1 MLVAFLFMSFGCGS
15 FGLTVANDPPDG
27 RIGIS
32 PAQEVDFGTK
42 LPEEQAGM
50 AVFSLMAQTEDDA
63 GGVEEVW
70 VEGDTG
76 AFGIIGV
83 PDVPRTLQ
91 GKERIHVKVRFSP
104 PESGSF
110 AADFVVLTAGGNEV
124 RRSLVGKGC
133 TTRESN
139 RRCD

>member
-1 MLVAFLFMSFGCGS
+1 MPAALLFMFLGCGS

-32 PAQEVDFGTK
+32 PSDAVDFGSK
-42 LPEEQAGM
+42 LPQEQAGM

-83 PDVPRTLQ
+83 PDVPRTLE
-91 GKERIHVKVRFSP
+91 GGERIHVKVRFLP
-104 PESGSF
+104 PDSGTF
-110 AADFVVLTAGGNEV
+110 AGDFVVLTAGGKEV
-124 RRSLVGKGC
+124 RRSLIGEGC